1 MGKGNKLKGDY
12 KTAKS
17 VATRMSEDHKM
28 AYDRDEISRLKE
40 DIHDDDLKKKAI
52 TEQKAPVYA
61 YESFAKQFSDKSP
74 VARFQAYDQMDSKNA
89 MDTAAMQYKDSMAT
103 RKGCQIS
110 KHSSS
115 NFKK

>member
-40 DIHDDDLKKKAI
+40 DIHD
-52 TEQKAPVYA
+52 
-61 YESFAKQFSDKSP
+61 
-74 VARFQAYDQMDSKNA
+74 
-89 MDTAAMQYKDSMAT
+89 
-103 RKGCQIS
+103 
-110 KHSSS
+110 
-115 NFKK
+115 